1 MRARWCVGL
10 ILAASLGGCITPAEQ
25 RAADEGRCRSY
36 GFRPGSDPFAN
47 CLMEVDLDRSAAR
60 RSRLEASGF
69 YGPGFYGAG
78 WGPYRRW

>member
-1 MRARWCVGL
+1 MRATWL
-10 ILAASLGGCITPAEQ
+10 IPLGIAAALGGCVTPAEL

-60 RSRLEASGF
+60 RGRLEASGF